1 MFLVLSIIILVA
13 VFNILSSLIM
23 LVRANTKDIAILRTM
38 GATRMSLMRIFMTVG
53 TLIGA
58 LGIIAGLG
66 LGFLILHFRQWIVG
80 GIGFVTGQNLW
91 DPRSEEHTSELQSLM
106 RISYAVFCLKKK
118 KKHTVRTIGNIY

>member
-23 LVRANTKDIAILRTM
+23 LVRAKTKDIAILRTM
-38 GATRMSLMRIFMTVG
+38 GATRMSLMRLFMTVG

-66 LGFLILHFRQWIVG
+66 LGFLILHFRQWTVG
-80 GIGFVTGQNLW
+80 GLRFVTGHNLW
-91 DPRSEEHTSELQSLM
+91 DPSLRHMTDLPATTAPLQVTALV
-106 RISYAVFCLKKK
+106 IKE
-118 KKHTVRTIGNIY
+118 